1 MELAVAPAGSVQPIV
16 TVVDAVLTMWSE
28 RGALGSADAFV
39 ANTADS
45 PLPKLV
51 TALTRNV

>member
-1 MELAVAPAGSVQPIV
+1 MAVAPAGRVQPIV
-16 TVVDAVLTMWSE
+16 TVVEAVLTMCNAN
-28 RGALGSADAFV
+28 GALGSADAFV
-39 ANTADS
+39 ANTAES